1 MMNTTPMDEPV
12 ILSEKKPSPKVK
24 PKNTPKTVL
33 FYRIMILYRFILATV
48 GGYAL
53 ATCAAMFIAQ
63 YFSEYR
69 GSAAMSATL
78 LAFTLQACAFI
89 WVFMV
94 NKTLKATLG
103 IMIPTLIL
111 YLLLKMLG

>member
-1 MMNTTPMDEPV
+1 MMNTTPMDEPTL
-12 ILSEKKPSPKVK
+12 LSEKKPSPKVK
-24 PKNTPKTVL
+24 PKNNQKTVL
-33 FYRIMILYRFILATV
+33 FYRIMIFYRFALATI

-53 ATCAAMFIAQ
+53 ATFSAMLIAQ

-78 LAFTLQACAFI
+78 IAFTLQACAFI

-94 NKTLKATLG
+94 NKTFKATLG